1 MHLCIVTNH
10 MNTVAPMLRHI
21 VMWKFLTYA
30 ESADK
35 KQNLLK
41 AKALLESLRGKIK
54 EIRFLEVGIDVTHTE
69 RSYDL
74 VLYTEFDNPAALV
87 AYQQHAEHVKVVEFL
102 RKVQSERGVIDYES
116 NRDR

>member
-1 MHLCIVTNH
+1 
-10 MNTVAPMLRHI
+10 MLKHI
-21 VMWKFLTYA
+21 VVWKFLTYA
-30 ESADK
+30 EGADK

-41 AKALLESLRGKIK
+41 AKALLESLKGTIK
-54 EIRFLEVGIDVTHTE
+54 EIRFLEVGLDVTHTE

-102 RKVQSERGVIDYES
+102 RKVQSGRGVIDYES
-116 NRDR
+116 KTDR

>member
-1 MHLCIVTNH
+1 
-10 MNTVAPMLRHI
+10 MLKHI

-30 ESADK
+30 EGAEK
-35 KQNLLK
+35 KENLRK
-41 AKALLESLRGKIK
+41 AKAMLESLKPSIK

-74 VLYTEFDNPAALV
+74 VLYTEFDSPAALV

-102 RKVQSERGVIDYES
+102 RKVQSGRNVIDYDS
-116 NRDR
+116 KTDR